1 MTFYRQALASIA
13 TLALSCS
20 ITTTFAWNAYGH
32 RVVASVAYE
41 RLKPNVKATVDD
53 LIKKIHTEYPEIN
66 SLADLAIWPDAIR
79 GQRIENYTHWHYID
93 VAFSNDGTPVK
104 NLIDTDNAVWAL
116 RSMNA
121 VLKNSHA
128 NPYERARFLA
138 FFAHIVGDLH
148 QPLHTVSLIT
158 ATRPDGDKGGNL
170 YYVQYNN
177 EKTNVHKLWDEGVGA
192 FHGGGSNNEVNQSVR
207 ELTGRYPYG
216 SFNGKE
222 QDIDPEHWLTEGMHN
237 AQTAVYSM
245 PENKVPT
252 PNLLSNAKVVAE
264 QEAVLAGYRL
274 ADLLNSLLSS

>member
-13 TLALSCS
+13 TLTLSCS
-20 ITTTFAWNAYGH
+20 ITTSFAWNAYGH

-41 RLKPNVKATVDD
+41 RLKPNVKLVVDD

-79 GQRIENYTHWHYID
+79 GQRIDAYTHWHYID
-93 VAFSNDGTPVK
+93 VAFSNDGTAVK
-104 NLIDTDNAVWAL
+104 NLIDTDNAAWAL
-116 RSMNA
+116 HSISA

-138 FFAHIVGDLH
+138 FFVHIVGDLH

-158 ATRPDGDKGGNL
+158 ASRPDGDKGGNL

-192 FHGGGSNNEVNQSVR
+192 FEGSGSNNEVNTSVR
-207 ELTGRYPYG
+207 ELTSRYPYG

-222 QDIDPEHWLTEGMHN
+222 QDVDVEHWLKEGMHN
-237 AQTAVYSM
+237 AQTVVYSM

-252 PNLLSNAKVVAE
+252 PNSLSSAKIVA
-264 QEAVLAGYRL
+264 QEEATLAGYRL
-274 ADLLNSLLSS
+274 AELLNSLIE